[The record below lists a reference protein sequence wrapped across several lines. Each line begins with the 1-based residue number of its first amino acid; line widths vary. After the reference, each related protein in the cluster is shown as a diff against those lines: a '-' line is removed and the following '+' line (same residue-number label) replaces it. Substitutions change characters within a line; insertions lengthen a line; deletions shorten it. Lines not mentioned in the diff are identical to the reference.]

1 MLQDVTNQPQFSM
14 VYALVE
20 HRNDAIKCHKTQ
32 VKPLNLRLVVSLQS
46 FEHFMVSFLWSIRV

>member
-1 MLQDVTNQPQFSM
+1 M
-14 VYALVE
+14 VYVLVE